1 MSNGNSGRKD
11 PPSNAIDSLQY
22 DLFSYFVTNNERTV
36 SNTIEFWECIP
47 KYFLTPKQVE
57 KLRPEKGQPDPFK
70 WSYTIDGQEYTVV
83 LQPAMIEQKDG
94 SFKAFFPGV
103 TEELVEEALK
113 KILSDQNFGIH
124 DPNKQETWVRFTLSM
139 IYRELKEKGRSRNR
153 VQIKQAINVMS
164 RSVITLYRG
173 KKEIW
178 TGNILQD
185 LVTVDREEYL
195 EDTNAYHQARLPLFV
210 SHAIDRLDTRQFNY
224 ARLMKCNEQLSRWI
238 YKRLI
243 NRFIQADHFNFYH
256 FMYSDL
262 KHSGLLMQSGEA
274 SNRKKVIAALDEL
287 KQRGVINLF
296 EHKDR
301 KLKDGKTIEDV
312 KYTLYP
318 SQEFITEQR
327 AANKRRKDNLLK
339 AATENYSLPSV
350 DNTGKFDEK

>member
-1 MSNGNSGRKD
+1 MVKNGSGGKS
-11 PPSNAIDSLQY
+11 PPTNAIDSLQY

-70 WSYTIDGQEYTVV
+70 WSYSIDGQSYTVV
-83 LQPAMIEQKDG
+83 LQPAMLEQKDG

-113 KILSDQNFGIH
+113 KILSDQNYGIH
-124 DPNKQETWVRFTLSM
+124 DPHNKETWVRFTLSM
-139 IYRELKEKGRSRNR
+139 IHRELKEKGRSRNR

-164 RSVITLYRG
+164 RSVITLYRD
-173 KKEIW
+173 KKEVW

-185 LVTVDREEYL
+185 LVTVDRDEYL
-195 EDTNAYHQARLPLFV
+195 EDTNSYHQARLPLFV

-224 ARLMKCNEQLSRWI
+224 ARLMACNEQLSRWI

-243 NRFIQADHFNFYH
+243 NRFIQADNFNFYH

-262 KHSGLLMQSGEA
+262 KHSGLLLQSSEA
-274 SNRKKVIAALDEL
+274 SNRKKVIGALDEL
-287 KQRGVINLF
+287 KDRGVILYF
-296 EHKDR
+296 EHEDR
-301 KLKDGKTIEDV
+301 KMNNGRAIEDV

-327 AANKRRKDNLLK
+327 AANKRRKDNLQK
-339 AATENYSLPSV
+339 ANAQSYSIPDV
-350 DNTGKFDEK
+350 DNA